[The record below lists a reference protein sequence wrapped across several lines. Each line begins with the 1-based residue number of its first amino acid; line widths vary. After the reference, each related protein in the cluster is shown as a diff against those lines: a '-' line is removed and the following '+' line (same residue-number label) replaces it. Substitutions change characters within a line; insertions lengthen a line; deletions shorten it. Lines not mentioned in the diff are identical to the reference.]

1 MYHLVDWI
9 YILLEGLVCSI
20 GGYFY
25 ESRCTSVADW
35 SEMKTCQ
42 TSLLGKSICSSF
54 CRRFQTFVRKT
65 EMEWQITETLMIVIG
80 YVKQT
85 ASRKTEQSKLRW
97 KDENQSSLHSRS
109 FKELLVNKRLH
120 LRRVI
125 LTKRERRMSTMSS
138 FLTFFSSSA
147 GIVFFLLSRI
157 FTITISITETSGLF
171 SSSLLYL

>member
-9 YILLEGLVCSI
+9 YILLDCLVCSI

-97 KDENQSSLHSRS
+97 KDENQSSLNSRS

-147 GIVFFLLSRI
+147 GIVFFFLSRI
-157 FTITISITETSGLF
+157 FTITISIAETSGLF

>member
-9 YILLEGLVCSI
+9 YILLDGLVCSI

-65 EMEWQITETLMIVIG
+65 EMEWQITETLMMVIG

-97 KDENQSSLHSRS
+97 KDENQSSLNSRS

-138 FLTFFSSSA
+138 FLTFFSPSA